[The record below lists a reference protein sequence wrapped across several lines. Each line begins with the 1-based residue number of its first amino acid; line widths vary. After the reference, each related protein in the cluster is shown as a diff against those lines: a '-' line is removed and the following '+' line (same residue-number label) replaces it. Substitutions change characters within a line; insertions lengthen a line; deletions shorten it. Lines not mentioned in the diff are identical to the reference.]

1 MGLNCSKQQD
11 LKQCG
16 GIGPA
21 QKIQRQRER
30 QCGIAEQRDDLA
42 DRYLIKGGIH
52 GDVLPRYDS
61 FVHTYRLEVCI

>member
-1 MGLNCSKQQD
+1 MRRNRSGAED
-11 LKQCG
+11 TT
-16 GIGPA
+16 
-21 QKIQRQRER
+21 QREP

-61 FVHTYRLEVCI
+61 FVHTYRLEVCM